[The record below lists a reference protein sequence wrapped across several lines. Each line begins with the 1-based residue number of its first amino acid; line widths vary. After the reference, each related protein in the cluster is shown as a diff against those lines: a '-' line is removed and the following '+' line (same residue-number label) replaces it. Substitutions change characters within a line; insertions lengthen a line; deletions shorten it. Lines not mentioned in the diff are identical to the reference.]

1 MKKNKLILLI
11 IAVIIT
17 LGCQHSPSSYS
28 DNHLFNLTIASAAT
42 TDTNNKTEKA
52 VKNLEDHQTRQNL
65 TKAQQKVDT
74 VSDANEK
81 EKFQHRV
88 NLVKQAITIKEA
100 QTAVKYLEDH
110 QSRDNIADAKNKTD
124 LVTDEGTKANLI
136 NRINLVENA
145 IAAKEAPTTESAAPF
160 QEDRTVY
167 VTGGGK
173 SYVYWYSTESM
184 PWNTNRNNIVE
195 MKESEAIAAGK
206 RHSLTEP

>member
-1 MKKNKLILLI
+1 MLI
-11 IAVIIT
+11 IAVIVT
-17 LGCQHSPSSYS
+17 LGCQHSPLSYS

-42 TDTNNKTEKA
+42 TDTNKAEK
-52 VKNLEDHQTRQNL
+52 
-65 TKAQQKVDT
+65 
-74 VSDANEK
+74 
-81 EKFQHRV
+81 
-88 NLVKQAITIKEA
+88 
-100 QTAVKYLEDH
+100 AVKYLEDH

-145 IAAKEAPTTESAAPF
+145 IAAKAAPTTESAASS

-173 SYVYWYSTESM
+173 SHVYWYSTESM

-206 RHSLTEP
+206 RHSLTER

>member
-11 IAVIIT
+11 IAVIVT
-17 LGCQHSPSSYS
+17 LGCQHSPSSHS

-42 TDTNNKTEKA
+42 TDTNKAEKA

-74 VSDANEK
+74 VSDANKK
-81 EKFQHRV
+81 EKLQHRV

-145 IAAKEAPTTESAAPF
+145 IAAKEAPTTESAASS

-173 SYVYWYSTESM
+173 SHVYWYSTESM
-184 PWNTNRNNIVE
+184 PWNTNRNNIIE

-206 RHSLTEP
+206 RHSLTER